1 MNRKELTRYIY
12 ILLGG
17 ALLSSGFAFAENAT
31 SKPTELTIEG
41 TFTFGG
47 SKGTWSG
54 KLKPT
59 STPGVYNAQ
68 YVAARGGSKHMTYTG
83 QIKTDLKT
91 DVSGNGKATGGG
103 GNGTFKFSGK
113 FGDDGVAK
121 CPYKEVGGSRNRSG
135 TLTVDSIK

>member
-1 MNRKELTRYIY
+1 MNRK
-12 ILLGG
+12 ILMRCVYTVLGS
-17 ALLSSGFAFAENAT
+17 ALLLSGLAFAENAT
-31 SKPTELTIEG
+31 SKSTELTIEG
-41 TFTFGG
+41 TFIFGG

-68 YVAARGGSKHMTYTG
+68 YVAARGGSKHMTYVG
-83 QIKTDLKT
+83 QIKSDLKT
-91 DVSGNGKATGGG
+91 EVSGSGKSTGGG
-103 GNGTFKFSGK
+103 GNGSFKFSGK

-121 CPYKEVGGSRNRSG
+121 CPYKEVGGTRNRSG